1 MKNNLVKLVIT
12 LSMTIMCFSARAE
25 YDFQVG
31 GLYYKVISLEDLT
44 CACVDVQNGP
54 KIMRTSQYTGD
65 IIIPSKVT
73 LGERVFTVIEV
84 GENAFLWS
92 SITSIKI
99 PKSVKVIR
107 KNAFRNCQHL
117 QSVVLEDGVNI
128 IEGAAFAN
136 CTELKYVTLSN
147 TLQEIGSGA
156 FYDCNNLSCQIVI
169 PSSCIFV
176 GARALPTYSDKYS
189 LRISDSSSPL
199 KINHHGLGTGGR
211 DTLYIGRDL
220 SSNNDYVSVTKYKN
234 LIFGDSVTTM
244 PACSKITNDVCKIRT
259 LGIGKSITTVPFI
272 MFDIET
278 ICIRSSTPPKAEGF
292 LKKNY
297 LNTTLYVPKGSLREY
312 QEADVWGDFWTIK
325 EIEMK

>member
-1 MKNNLVKLVIT
+1 M
-12 LSMTIMCFSARAE
+12 
-25 YDFQVG
+25 
-31 GLYYKVISLEDLT
+31 
-44 CACVDVQNGP
+44 
-54 KIMRTSQYTGD
+54 
-65 IIIPSKVT
+65 
-73 LGERVFTVIEV
+73 
-84 GENAFLWS
+84 
-92 SITSIKI
+92 
-99 PKSVKVIR
+99 
-107 KNAFRNCQHL
+107 
-117 QSVVLEDGVNI
+117 
-128 IEGAAFAN
+128 
-136 CTELKYVTLSN
+136 
-147 TLQEIGSGA
+147 
-156 FYDCNNLSCQIVI
+156 
-169 PSSCIFV
+169 